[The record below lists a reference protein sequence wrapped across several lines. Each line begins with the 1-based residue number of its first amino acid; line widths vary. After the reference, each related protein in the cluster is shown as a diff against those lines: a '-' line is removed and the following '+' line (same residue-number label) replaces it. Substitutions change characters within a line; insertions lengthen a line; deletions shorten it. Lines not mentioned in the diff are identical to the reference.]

1 MGKYDDAMYR
11 YLSDN
16 DRFADLF
23 NAVLFSGQTVVRGED
38 IEPYAERSVDVKPS
52 VTKRSVSIPK
62 YQNHTR
68 DIMKRFGGKVGV
80 LMLGVENQNDI
91 DYTMP
96 YRVLQYHLSNYREQ
110 MENIRKQKEKELA
123 RKGLAVNYF
132 NNNFS
137 AEDKLCPIYT
147 ICFYHG
153 TEKWTGPKSLKD
165 MMDFGG
171 EAEEWRACFQD
182 YHMIL
187 FCAGEQ
193 SDLSVFHT
201 ELRLLME
208 VLCLRQNKEEMDKL
222 WNRED
227 FSHVHRE
234 TAETIAVMT
243 DSTELLEK
251 LEHQK
256 ADQEGGGYDMCLAM
270 EELRKDW
277 IARGEVYGKAE
288 EIVAM
293 SLEFGL
299 SRNDILN
306 RLQNRLQVSEQRAG
320 EYLEL
325 FGSRPV

>member
-11 YLSDN
+11 Y
-16 DRFADLF
+16 
-23 NAVLFSGQTVVRGED
+23 
-38 IEPYAERSVDVKPS
+38 
-52 VTKRSVSIPK
+52 
-62 YQNHTR
+62 
-68 DIMKRFGGKVGV
+68 
-80 LMLGVENQNDI
+80 
-91 DYTMP
+91 
-96 YRVLQYHLSNYREQ
+96 
-110 MENIRKQKEKELA
+110 
-123 RKGLAVNYF
+123 
-132 NNNFS
+132 
-137 AEDKLCPIYT
+137 
-147 ICFYHG
+147 
-153 TEKWTGPKSLKD
+153 
-165 MMDFGG
+165 
-171 EAEEWRACFQD
+171 
-182 YHMIL
+182 
-187 FCAGEQ
+187 
-193 SDLSVFHT
+193 LSVFHT

-251 LEHQK
+251 LEQQK
-256 ADQEGGGYDMCLAM
+256 DDQEGGGYDMCLAM

-288 EIVAM
+288 GKAEEIVAM
-293 SLEFGL
+293 GLEFDL